1 MTNQQ
6 ITNLENKITKIEEI
20 INNWKEKIMNYENTL
35 TKIKEE
41 VSQIKVNS
49 NIIK

>member
-6 ITNLENKITKIEEI
+6 IINLENKITKIEEI
-20 INNWKEKIMNYENTL
+20 ISNWETEIMNYKNKI

-41 VSQIKVNS
+41 VSQIKTNS
-49 NIIK
+49 NINK